1 MLYLVVWILEYV
13 LIILFIFFRLENDER
28 DRNHTKHTKWFM
40 VTEILAIIWFFET
53 IGMFWF
59 LFHFFQ
65 NGATVGPAKILKL
78 VKELNIQPENLCQ
91 FLPQDKVHDF
101 SKMNS
106 KELLVKTVDAV
117 GNTEL
122 KNDHIA

>member
-1 MLYLVVWILEYV
+1 
-13 LIILFIFFRLENDER
+13 
-28 DRNHTKHTKWFM
+28 M

-59 LFHFFQ
+59 LFHFFK